1 MGIEIFLSMTEYLEA
16 LIVSHLYLGT
26 FLAALIETVL
36 FSLIP
41 GEVIMPLAG
50 YLASLNDYG
59 YLGLLG
65 VTLCATLGAAIGA
78 VVIYYISLKLGRFFI
93 LKYGKYF
100 FVNERNLSVAEKW
113 FEKHGT
119 KAVFFGRM
127 APAIR
132 ELVSIPAGF
141 SKMGFKKFIIYT
153 LMGTFIWTAFLVSL
167 GFFLGAYVET
177 LNLSG
182 IFGKIGIFLILI
194 IFIYIIF
201 RILSKRFENK
211 NLNTN

>member
-1 MGIEIFLSMTEYLEA
+1 MELSIFLSLTEYLKD
-16 LIVSHLYLGT
+16 LIMSNLYLGA
-26 FLAALIETVL
+26 FLAALIETIL
-36 FSLIP
+36 FSLVP
-41 GEVIMPLAG
+41 GEVVMPLAG
-50 YLASLNDYG
+50 YLASLNNYG
-59 YLGLLG
+59 YPGLLG

-78 VVIYYISLKLGRFFI
+78 VLIYYISLKFGRFFI

-100 FVNERNLSVAEKW
+100 FVNEENLSAAEKW
-113 FEKHGT
+113 FEKYGT

-127 APAIR
+127 APALR

-141 SKMGFKKFIIYT
+141 SKMNFKKFILYT
-153 LMGTFIWTAFLVSL
+153 FIGTFIWTLFLVSL

-182 IFGKIGIFLILI
+182 IFGKIGIFLLLI
-194 IFIYIIF
+194 IFIYFIL

-211 NLNTN
+211 NLNIN